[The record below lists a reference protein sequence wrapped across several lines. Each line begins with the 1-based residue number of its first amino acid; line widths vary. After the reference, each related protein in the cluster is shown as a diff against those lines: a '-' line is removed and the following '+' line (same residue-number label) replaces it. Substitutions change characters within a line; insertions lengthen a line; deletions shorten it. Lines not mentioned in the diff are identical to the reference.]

1 MRNVFKFQI
10 EEDLCELQTHEYLRS
25 NYNVQSTTLF
35 DKSGHINDG
44 KTTISN
50 KNIGKYPISP
60 ERIIKRSKYLTPLS
74 VQQTIIAETLDPPQN
89 FTNTINQ
96 FDHDQN
102 NNNSIMLNK

>member
-25 NYNVQSTTLF
+25 NYNVQSATLF

-60 ERIIKRSKYLTPLS
+60 ERIIKRSKYLTHLS
-74 VQQTIIAETLDPPQN
+74 VQQTIIAETLYLPPKIP
-89 FTNTINQ
+89 NTIN
-96 FDHDQN
+96 
-102 NNNSIMLNK
+102 